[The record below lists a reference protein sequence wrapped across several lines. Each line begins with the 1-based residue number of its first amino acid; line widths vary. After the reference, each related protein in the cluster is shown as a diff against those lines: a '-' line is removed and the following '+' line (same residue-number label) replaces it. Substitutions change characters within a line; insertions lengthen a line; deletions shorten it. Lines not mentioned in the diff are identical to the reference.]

1 MFWLAFRQLIS
12 RRLANILA
20 ALGLLTA
27 ILGFLNLA
35 GTAQTTQATLT
46 GSIQRAWNT
55 PYDILVRPQ
64 GAISQLEKNAGLVRP
79 NYVNGLNGGITRAQ
93 MATIRQI
100 AGVRVAAPIAVAG
113 QVYWRVTDFD
123 VDLSHLPRTGLLT
136 VYRVVTSSRAQANL
150 SNYPIETRYV
160 VVASEGVVY
169 TDPQTIQREL
179 HVRNRTINCDYPV
192 DCWAPTLCFGSHCSP
207 ADYQPLYG
215 FPTLQ
220 PIVIAGIDPQA
231 EAALSGL
238 DHCIASGRNLTPEDS
253 PSFKADSPDP
263 SIPHIP
269 VLLSASSFVDETY
282 SAQIAMVGSGDPLLH
297 GARVDGLSGWH
308 SMGQSST
315 TADDLYR
322 TYLPHVGEDF
332 DEWPIWTAGDVSY
345 KQIGPDHLQ
354 AISQASDLSIYD
366 RPYFLERGFP
376 ERLFVPPEASD
387 TAFRHITEHLYK
399 AESGSRFWDT
409 VGTYNPQCLPG
420 FDPLAGGGGLET
432 YTVPQ
437 MHLANGHTLGP
448 TRSFADYI
456 ASPPLVLTTL
466 DGAAWLS
473 DQARFAGQSGNA
485 FISAIRIKVDGVSS
499 PGPTSEGR
507 LSQVAAAIHDATGLQ
522 VDVVKGASPRAI
534 QIDLPA
540 GKFGR
545 PALTVTEYW
554 FVKGVVVHFTRAVS
568 GQNLALFALV
578 LVGATLL
585 VGETAFLSVRRRR
598 AEFGVLRA
606 LGWPTYRIV
615 WLVELEMLLLG
626 LSVGLVALMLEV
638 PLALRLGWRL
648 TSWQVVGVVPL
659 SVLVATLAAVLP
671 ALATS
676 QGTTVSVL
684 RGRGRIRRSRPP
696 RSELTLGIRDLLGTW
711 RLEALLGTG
720 AIALGAAL
728 VGGILLVI
736 WAFQGRLD
744 ATVLGTYLGSEVHSF
759 HITLALLTLAIGV
772 LAAGEIITLSY
783 LERRIHLAVLRAV
796 GWSRARILSLLTAQ
810 ALVLGLLGGVAGA
823 LLVGVT
829 GILLGAAMSN
839 ILFAAAIS
847 LLVALAVTILA
858 VAGPLLLAY
867 LAQPAEILRGE

>member
-1 MFWLAFRQLIS
+1 
-12 RRLANILA
+12 
-20 ALGLLTA
+20 
-27 ILGFLNLA
+27 
-35 GTAQTTQATLT
+35 
-46 GSIQRAWNT
+46 
-55 PYDILVRPQ
+55 
-64 GAISQLEKNAGLVRP
+64 
-79 NYVNGLNGGITRAQ
+79 
-93 MATIRQI
+93 
-100 AGVRVAAPIAVAG
+100 
-113 QVYWRVTDFD
+113 
-123 VDLSHLPRTGLLT
+123 
-136 VYRVVTSSRAQANL
+136 
-150 SNYPIETRYV
+150 
-160 VVASEGVVY
+160 
-169 TDPQTIQREL
+169 
-179 HVRNRTINCDYPV
+179 
-192 DCWAPTLCFGSHCSP
+192 
-207 ADYQPLYG
+207 
-215 FPTLQ
+215 
-220 PIVIAGIDPQA
+220 
-231 EAALSGL
+231 
-238 DHCIASGRNLTPEDS
+238 
-253 PSFKADSPDP
+253 
-263 SIPHIP
+263 
-269 VLLSASSFVDETY
+269 
-282 SAQIAMVGSGDPLLH
+282 
-297 GARVDGLSGWH
+297 
-308 SMGQSST
+308 
-315 TADDLYR
+315 
-322 TYLPHVGEDF
+322 
-332 DEWPIWTAGDVSY
+332 
-345 KQIGPDHLQ
+345 
-354 AISQASDLSIYD
+354 
-366 RPYFLERGFP
+366 
-376 ERLFVPPEASD
+376 
-387 TAFRHITEHLYK
+387 
-399 AESGSRFWDT
+399 
-409 VGTYNPQCLPG
+409 
-420 FDPLAGGGGLET
+420 
-432 YTVPQ
+432 

-499 PGPTSEGR
+499 PGPASEGR

-711 RLEALLGTG
+711 RMEALLGTG

-744 ATVLGTYLGSEVHSF
+744 ATVLGTYLGGEVHSF

-796 GWSRARILSLLTAQ
+796 GWSRARILLLLTAQ

-823 LLVGVT
+823 ILVGVT
-829 GILLGAAMSN
+829 GMLLGAAMSS
-839 ILFAAAIS
+839 ILCAAAIG